1 MSLSAASGQ
10 QVTVEYATSS
20 GTAESGTDFTAAS
33 GTLTFAANATSKT
46 VSVPTTDDAA
56 DEDDETFTLTLSS
69 PTNATLDDAT
79 ATGTIEDDNEPRLT
93 ASFGNMPVE
102 HTGEEFTFGLTFSEA
117 PAVSYQTLRDDAFEV
132 TGGAV
137 RKARRRQQGSNV
149 GWEVTVEPDSDAAV
163 TIRLAET
170 TDCDASG
177 AICTSDGRPLSHS
190 LSKTVSGPAASASPA
205 AADPEAAVQALVED
219 VTPEAAALL
228 GEDPLSSAQLEALDR
243 LGNRNGSYDLGD
255 VLSWADR
262 CRRGEAGC
270 GQTGSAP
277 PPSREPLSG
286 AALLLLGALGRR
298 ARLRL
303 ALVYAVTLLA
313 WACGDGGGPLEPAMQ
328 VAAPDPGF
336 LKVELTS
343 ETAVRATGALLA
355 VEGAGIEGLRSAS
368 GFELFQSEGSSRR
381 EIIVAGDLSS
391 GPIVEFW
398 VPDRTADAQYRV
410 RLLQVTGEDYRQED
424 VSAFTLAISR

>member
-1 MSLSAASGQ
+1 MHDTAPFAIKGVEFTVSLSAASGQ

-228 GEDPLSSAQLEALDR
+228 GE
-243 LGNRNGSYDLGD
+243 
-255 VLSWADR
+255 
-262 CRRGEAGC
+262 AGC

-298 ARLRL
+298 ARRRL